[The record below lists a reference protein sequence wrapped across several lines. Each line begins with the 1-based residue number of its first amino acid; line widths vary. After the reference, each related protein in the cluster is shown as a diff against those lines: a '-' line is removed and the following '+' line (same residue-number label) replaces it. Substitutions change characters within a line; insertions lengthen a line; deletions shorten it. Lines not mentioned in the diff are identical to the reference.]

1 MEKVKGVHNTLKI
14 VFLMMVLFSCN
25 KVLALENENEFQMNF
40 IKTVTYP
47 EQLKYSCTPAFT
59 NLLIDISE
67 KGVVQNLRISDS
79 APKSLKDA
87 FDLVKNKLKIQ
98 LVDNIII
105 KRKLKNCGIII
116 PVFYVYG
123 QDYCTNSFSDF
134 LSMRYLTF
142 DSKMYDK
149 MTVTLAPIIVSFYKP
164 VY

>member
-47 EQLKYSCTPAFT
+47 EQLKYSCTP
-59 NLLIDISE
+59 
-67 KGVVQNLRISDS
+67 
-79 APKSLKDA
+79 KSLKDA

-98 LVDNIII
+98 LLDNIII